1 MVNFIQIQK
10 KKKLIESIEPL
21 SKKYFIK
28 FIIWKLKFPRSYL
41 NFYLSFNLN
50 LSFWFRNN
58 RERSCKNLKKIGDK
72 IENNLHNSFT
82 VLFVIIAFIRLT
94 QSLPEYAGLSRF
106 ELFTK
111 NLSIFKTY
119 TYMKDWKTFFVADAP
134 SLLRL
139 FPFFYKYKT
148 VDLKNQ
154 QHFNLLFTPFYI
166 SQQNQF
172 YVGSIK
178 LNNQVKKNNYYSYN
192 FFKKPRTN
200 LYVKTNRPISL
211 DKIPTKLEVV
221 FKQTQ
226 VNDLLPL
233 FTLKKNQIGFKS
245 PIFKNKNVIVSG
257 NKFSIKIIQNNHSQ
271 KIIKIV
277 KSQSPKKSYWLPKKA
292 INKNKKIKKYIR
304 KNYIKNDLLKLYRD
318 IFYKNKYENIRIID
332 LLKYNFKKKKVSNRV
347 LASLLSNHLNYFD
360 LLTIIR
366 SSNLTFF
373 NPLLRPRLCSGY
385 QFPDI
390 QDVPKEYFLQI
401 KTLKTKVALPY
412 KYRLLFIKSFLQTIK
427 KEEKIINSL
436 KQSSF
441 LNFDKLYSTIEAPIP
456 RMDQTE
462 QYQKRVTIYKKT
474 NFPILRTICGLN
486 LNRISEIYFPSS
498 PQTLWFKHRDFRI
511 IKEPPSW
518 YLITE
523 FGLGV
528 LGFRIYTTF
537 FKKQA
542 KEFLAMLV
550 DVLGLTGLVEDAEFL
565 KDELNLSYSVTKGYR
580 GVRRVKRKLR
590 EVVGMK
596 YFMRYL
602 SDILWYLKCR
612 KTRISHVLNLF
623 KTLFTQSRSFL
634 LQPTLLVGPPGTGK
648 TLLVQAIAGESGVP
662 VLLQSGGVLK
672 DPRYSGRGPRSI
684 HNVFV
689 RARQIVPCIIFIDEL
704 DGIGLRR
711 ESLAI
716 KPEGDRDN
724 ITAVFD
730 PYNEEAATFGD
741 IENFT
746 PETIWYD
753 DDEENEKVINIDR
766 ETEFGETITEA
777 RERQVNAVRIKV
789 LQELQAET
797 RLRTEQ
803 IGALT
808 QLLIELDGI
817 HTLKDIMVF
826 AATNRPYVLD
836 PALLRPGRFYR
847 AIQLNLPDYRKRV
860 ALLKLYL
867 SPIGMDIRVPWF
879 YLAQR
884 MEGLN
889 GADISTI
896 INESALIAIY
906 ENTRHTIQSLEKGF
920 DRITSYGLMKDIST
934 YNRKL
939 FYTNLEIRS
948 RWFLNRFFMKNCQFR
963 RKHLM
968 RYQNFIN
975 LPKSK
980 YFIYS
985 THLKRLAYYQAGQ
998 SIIQNILPRHP
1009 YNVYFSIQERAKNFR
1024 YRLRQGLVVS
1034 LMEELRSRVELEER
1048 LIGLLAGKA
1057 SEFMYGYAAL
1067 LPHLQNIN
1075 LGEKPIFNASTVG
1088 NEDVQSATLLAFLM
1102 VERWYLYSEK
1112 VCTQLHHPLIQG
1124 FTMQD
1129 YLPEAAKHLN
1139 AIFEEM
1145 ELSVD
1150 TQNRFFMARRAHMQK
1165 WSFKTWW
1172 INHLIRDCYYD
1183 DSNTMR
1189 WYRLFLPIPE
1199 ESERN
1204 IEWAPPDD
1212 YYTGID
1218 IRKTS
1223 QAIFWQDFIKL
1234 LYDYLYHSLLLNCFN
1249 VSTSLLNKN
1258 RELLDYLVDFV
1269 LRHEKVR
1276 NDQIKRLTAN
1286 FIKPKKI
1293 LTNFPIELRNL
1304 DEEEYIMVNNWDNR
1318 LSEEKT
1324 RLLDL
1329 EEIRSIKAED
1339 INKQEIEEEG
1349 DEENKEKPQLGFFR
1363 RLQIPRYLLKYP
1375 LITDEDI

>member
-1 MVNFIQIQK
+1 MVNFTQIQK

-21 SKKYFIK
+21 SKKYFIN
-28 FIIWKLKFPRSYL
+28 FIIWKLKFPKSYL
-41 NFYLSFNLN
+41 KFSFRFNLN
-50 LSFWFRNN
+50 LNFWFRNN
-58 RERSCKNLKKIGDK
+58 QERSCKNLKKIGDK
-72 IENNLHNSFT
+72 IKNTLHDSFT
-82 VLFVIIAFIRLT
+82 VLFVIIAFIRLN

-119 TYMKDWKTFFVADAP
+119 TYMQDWKTFFVADAP
-134 SLLRL
+134 SLLRF

-148 VDLKNQ
+148 IDLKNQ
-154 QHFNLLFTPFYI
+154 QHINLLFTPFYI
-166 SQQNQF
+166 SQRNQF
-172 YVGSIK
+172 YTGSIK
-178 LNNQVKKNNYYSYN
+178 LKNQVNKNNYYSYN
-192 FFKKPRTN
+192 FFKKPQTK
-200 LYVKTNRPISL
+200 LYVQTNRAASFDRIPI
-211 DKIPTKLEVV
+211 KLEVA
-221 FKQTQ
+221 FEHAK

-233 FTLKKNQIGFKS
+233 FTLKKSQNQIDFD
-245 PIFKNKNVIVSG
+245 PPTFKNKIIASDH
-257 NKFSIKIIQNNHSQ
+257 KFAIKTIQNNRPQ
-271 KIIKIV
+271 KIKKMV
-277 KSQSPKKSYWLPKKA
+277 KSQLPKKSYWFSKKL

-304 KNYIKNDLLKLYRD
+304 KNYVKNDLLELYRD
-318 IFYKNKYENIRIID
+318 IFYKNKYENIRIIN
-332 LLKYNFKKKKVSNRV
+332 LPKYNFKKKQVSNRI
-347 LASLLSNHLNYFD
+347 LASLLSSHLNYFD
-360 LLTIIR
+360 ILTIIR

-401 KTLKTKVALPY
+401 KNLNTKVALPR
-412 KYRLLFIKSFLQTIK
+412 KYRLIFIKSFLKTIK
-427 KEEKIINSL
+427 KEKKIINNL
-436 KQSSF
+436 KQDSF
-441 LNFDKLYSTIEAPIP
+441 INFDKLYSTIKAPILQTQ
-456 RMDQTE
+456 QTE
-462 QYQKRVTIYKKT
+462 QYQKRITIYKKI
-474 NFPILRTICGLN
+474 NLPVLKTIFGLK
-486 LNRISEIYFPSS
+486 LNRISEFYFPSS
-498 PQTLWFKHRDFRI
+498 PQTFCFKHKDFRKI
-511 IKEPPSW
+511 NEPSSL

-542 KEFLAMLV
+542 KEFLAILV
-550 DVLGLTGLVEDAEFL
+550 DVLGLTGIVEDAEFL

-580 GVRRVKRKLR
+580 GVRKVKRKLS

-623 KTLFTQSRSFL
+623 KTMFTRSRSFL

-730 PYNEEAATFGD
+730 RYNEEAATFGD

-789 LQELQAET
+789 LQEIQAET

-860 ALLKLYL
+860 ELLKLYI
-867 SPIGMDIRVPWF
+867 SPIGMDIRVPWY

-920 DRITSYGLMKDIST
+920 DRIISYGLMKDINV

-939 FYTNLEIRS
+939 FYTNLEVRS

-963 RKHLM
+963 RKHLI

-975 LPKSK
+975 LPKAER
-980 YFIYS
+980 FIYS
-985 THLKRLAYYQAGQ
+985 THLKRLAYYQTGQ
-998 SIIQNILPRHP
+998 SIVRNILPRHP
-1009 YNVYFSIQERAKNFR
+1009 HSVYFSIQERAKNFR

-1075 LGEKPIFNASTVG
+1075 LGKKSTFNASTVG

-1102 VERWYLYSEK
+1102 VERWFLYSEK

-1129 YLPEAAKHLN
+1129 YLPDAAKHLN

-1212 YYTGID
+1212 YYIGID

-1276 NDQIKRLTAN
+1276 DDQIKRLTAN

-1304 DEEEYIMVNNWDNR
+1304 NEEEYITVNNWDNR
-1318 LSEEKT
+1318 LKKEKT
-1324 RLLDL
+1324 RMLNL
-1329 EEIRSIKAED
+1329 EEIREISVED
-1339 INKQEIEEEG
+1339 INDQELEEE
-1349 DEENKEKPQLGFFR
+1349 EENKEKPQLGFFR
-1363 RLQIPRYLLKYP
+1363 RLQIPEYFMKYP
-1375 LITDEDI
+1375 LIKEEDL